1 MTLLLPWSVIL
12 ENTFL
17 IPLWSQSQV
26 VLLIAEWCRCFDD
39 ILIKKGEKKKPQR
52 EIGKLL
58 PYGCVL
64 YFCFHR
70 WRQTGVLQRFFK
82 NICNSCNSLT
92 SCSIERIP
100 KLPEST
106 DSAIFSSTAPQRRRL
121 VERRESEGRKRRSST
136 ENRTFYLFSFDLLGF
151 FFVVFFFFFLFSV
164 LFAKYW
170 MWALLGITVMTFI
183 SLKRTV
189 SAGQTTITELW

>member
-1 MTLLLPWSVIL
+1 MTYS
-12 ENTFL
+12 
-17 IPLWSQSQV
+17 S
-26 VLLIAEWCRCFDD
+26 
-39 ILIKKGEKKKPQR
+39 KKEKKRKPQR

-58 PYGCVL
+58 PYECVL

-70 WRQTGVLQRFFK
+70 WRQTGVLQRFFFFK
-82 NICNSCNSLT
+82 NICNSRNSLT

-121 VERRESEGRKRRSST
+121 VERRESEGRKSST

-151 FFVVFFFFFLFSV
+151 FFGVFFSFSCFLC
-164 LFAKYW
+164 Y
-170 MWALLGITVMTFI
+170 LL
-183 SLKRTV
+183 S
-189 SAGQTTITELW
+189 TECGPCLGLL